1 MFLALCE
8 VVGDAGTFNP
18 FLVVPDCEKVS
29 TRCLF
34 VFGSGQTASV
44 NAADLIKEM
53 HSDLRNFD
61 VQSFHHGK

>member
-1 MFLALCE
+1 MFLSLCE

-18 FLVVPDCEKVS
+18 YLVVPDENKVS

-34 VFGSGQTASV
+34 VFGSQQSVSVDAASLF
-44 NAADLIKEM
+44 AEM

-61 VQSFHHGK
+61 VQSLHKRK